1 VTAHSLELPAEAFA
15 GFLVVRSVQ
24 QSIDESG
31 DYVRAECQSRRAI
44 AVALTLTS
52 GVLQESRVGEDIR
65 RRPELTEE
73 LLGRKQTV
81 ASFLVKVAGGTC

>member
-1 VTAHSLELPAEAFA
+1 VTPNGLELPAEAFA
-15 GFLVVRSVQ
+15 GFLVVRTVQ
-24 QSIDESG
+24 QPIDEAG
-31 DYVRAECQSRRAI
+31 DHVRAQRQSRRAI
-44 AVALTLTS
+44 AVTLTLPS

-73 LLGRKQTV
+73 LLGREQTI